1 MSLHRTD
8 RQMPGQDNLD
18 YIIRWAL
25 QESVAGA
32 APSPQTWQQIEQ
44 SISNGQKSA
53 LTKIFLLDKALA
65 LVVWLGQFIEA
76 SATSHA
82 YCGHQD
88 IRQTC
93 TINMWAPI
101 SIVSIIEGRMLDLRV
116 FS

>member
-8 RQMPGQDNLD
+8 RQVSGQDNLD

-25 QESVAGA
+25 QESGAGA

-44 SISNGQKSA
+44 KISNGQKSV
-53 LTKIFLLDKALA
+53 LTKALLLDKALA
-65 LVVWLGQFIEA
+65 LIVWLGQFIEA